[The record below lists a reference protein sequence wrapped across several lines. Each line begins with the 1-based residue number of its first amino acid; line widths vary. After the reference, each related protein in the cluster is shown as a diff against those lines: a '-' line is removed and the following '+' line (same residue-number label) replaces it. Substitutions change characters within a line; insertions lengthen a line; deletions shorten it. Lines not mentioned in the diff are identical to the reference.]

1 MFASALKILFPQN
14 VWSIIVARLVYTCP
28 DCLRSLSAMANDI
41 FQDTVGQIKNFY
53 QEHSYELGWR
63 FLTCSKSVLKSNPKI
78 AFINLNPRGRKPH
91 PDHPW
96 ASCEDGSPYLDESW
110 SGNDRGKDR
119 LQIQIQKMF
128 GKIREKTN
136 CPDTL
141 RELIESTLSGY
152 FVPFRSRD
160 VGKLKPTKEEAFEFG
175 EKIWLKILKT
185 VRPNLIVCIGEDTS
199 KRLRKIIETAYDL
212 PERRACKLKTG
223 WGDGTDRPI
232 SAYIFEF
239 GSKSEIRLLRLP
251 QLSRFKLF
259 TGKKRKQEID
269 HIFTRFCRQT

>member
-1 MFASALKILFPQN
+1 
-14 VWSIIVARLVYTCP
+14 
-28 DCLRSLSAMANDI
+28 
-41 FQDTVGQIKNFY
+41 
-53 QEHSYELGWR
+53 
-63 FLTCSKSVLKSNPKI
+63 
-78 AFINLNPRGRKPH
+78 
-91 PDHPW
+91 
-96 ASCEDGSPYLDESW
+96 
-110 SGNDRGKDR
+110 
-119 LQIQIQKMF
+119 MF

-136 CPDTL
+136 CPGTL

-160 VGKLKPTKEEAFEFG
+160 VGELKPTKEEAFDFG

-185 VRPNLIVCIGEDTS
+185 LRPNLIVCIGEDTS